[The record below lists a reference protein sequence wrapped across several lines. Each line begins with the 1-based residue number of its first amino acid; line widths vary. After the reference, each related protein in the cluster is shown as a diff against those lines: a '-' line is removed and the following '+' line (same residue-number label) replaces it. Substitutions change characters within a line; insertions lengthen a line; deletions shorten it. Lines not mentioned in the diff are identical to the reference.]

1 MHRSPHHSLLPSNL
15 SVLCERLSD
24 VIYVAYV
31 THLQIVISESERK
44 RCKRVPVRMQ
54 SDVRGAS
61 PTSGGAC
68 HPSHFAGA
76 ASVPPRSP
84 AVREELV
91 SAPIKGKMPILHR
104 VSEQPQSINQAGGK
118 ETDIM
123 CVWLFAC
130 PVCVCVYTCAA
141 EAKTHPGVLFS
152 HL

>member
-1 MHRSPHHSLLPSNL
+1 MSHICRLPS
-15 SVLCERLSD
+15 
-24 VIYVAYV
+24 
-31 THLQIVISESERK
+31 HKGERK
-44 RCKRVPVRMQ
+44 LCKHVPVRMQ
-54 SDVRGAS
+54 SDIRGVS

-68 HPSHFAGA
+68 QPSYLPVLLLFHG
-76 ASVPPRSP
+76 SP

-104 VSEQPQSINQAGGK
+104 VSEQPQSINQPAGK

-123 CVWLFAC
+123 CVCVSMAVRVSELAF
-130 PVCVCVYTCAA
+130 VCVCTCAA